1 MKKARSYQGFM
12 IIRKDAYVNLERS
25 KNFLTKQINGQ
36 GNVKNYKKAVSKV
49 YERMFHVKIAYSKLL
64 VKP

>member
-1 MKKARSYQGFM
+1 MKKERSYQGFM

-25 KNFLTKQINGQ
+25 KNFLTKQINGL

-49 YERMFHVKIAYSKLL
+49 Y
-64 VKP
+64 